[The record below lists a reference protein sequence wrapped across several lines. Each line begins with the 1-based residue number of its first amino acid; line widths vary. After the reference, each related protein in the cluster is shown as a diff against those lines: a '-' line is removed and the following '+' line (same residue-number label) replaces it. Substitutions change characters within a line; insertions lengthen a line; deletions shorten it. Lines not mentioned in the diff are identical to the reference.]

1 MRNLLNEDIE
11 NMKYLFN
18 YKAGRV
24 VSEQKTENT
33 ADLIKQI
40 QTVLKNKY
48 NANLGTSGPN
58 KDGVDGVWGPK
69 TLAALEEVKKK
80 KTLTTSGNSAS
91 DWSWLKGVKTPLN
104 PTTPTVTGSTQSAP
118 KGNNWDFL
126 KSLPAKKDG
135 TQQQA
140 QAQAQTPSLEDQ
152 FGTAQIEKQ
161 KAIQALNKLQN
172 DRQNVTRNQIRAAR
186 KVQKKAREK
195 VQGLRD
201 QMYPDQQ

>member
-1 MRNLLNEDIE
+1 MMRNLLKEDIE
-11 NMKYLFN
+11 NMKYLFG

-24 VSEQKTENT
+24 VSEQSTENT

-40 QTVLKNKY
+40 QTVLKTKY

-80 KTLTTSGNSAS
+80 KTLTASGNSAS
-91 DWSWLKGVKTPLN
+91 DWSWLKGVKTPLK
-104 PTTPTVTGSTQSAP
+104 PTTDVQQSVP

-126 KSLPAKKDG
+126 KTLPAKKDG

-140 QAQAQTPSLEDQ
+140 QAQTQTQTPSLEDQ

-161 KAIQALNKLQN
+161 KAIQDLNKLQN

-186 KVQKKAREK
+186 KVQKNARKK

>member
-1 MRNLLNEDIE
+1 MMRNLLKEDIE
-11 NMKYLFN
+11 NMKYLFG

-24 VSEQKTENT
+24 VSEQATENT

-40 QTVLKNKY
+40 QTVLKTKY

-91 DWSWLKGVKTPLN
+91 DWSWLKGVKTPSK
-104 PTTPTVTGSTQSAP
+104 PTTDVPQNAP

-126 KSLPAKKDG
+126 KTLPAKKDG

-152 FGTAQIEKQ
+152 FATAQIEKQ
-161 KAIQALNKLQN
+161 KAIQDLNKLQGN
-172 DRQNVTRNQIRAAR
+172 RKNVTRKQIRAAR
-186 KVQKKAREK
+186 DVQQAAREK

>member
-1 MRNLLNEDIE
+1 MRNLLKEDIE
-11 NMKYLFN
+11 NMKYLFG

-24 VSEQKTENT
+24 VSEQATENT

-40 QTVLKNKY
+40 QTVLKTKY

-91 DWSWLKGVKTPLN
+91 DWSWLKGVKTPLK
-104 PTTPTVTGSTQSAP
+104 PTTDVQQSAP

-126 KSLPAKKDG
+126 KTLPAKKDG
-135 TQQQA
+135 TQQQV
-140 QAQAQTPSLEDQ
+140 QAQTQTPSLEDQ

-161 KAIQALNKLQN
+161 KAIQDLNKLQN

-186 KVQKKAREK
+186 KVQKNARKK

>member
-1 MRNLLNEDIE
+1 MMRNLLKEDIE
-11 NMKYLFN
+11 NMKYLFG

-24 VSEQKTENT
+24 VSEQSTENT

-40 QTVLKNKY
+40 QTVLKTKY

-80 KTLTTSGNSAS
+80 KTLTASGNSAS
-91 DWSWLKGVKTPLN
+91 DWSWLKGVKTPLK
-104 PTTPTVTGSTQSAP
+104 PTTDVQQSAP

-126 KSLPAKKDG
+126 KTLPAKKDG

-140 QAQAQTPSLEDQ
+140 QAQTQTQTPSLEDQ

-161 KAIQALNKLQN
+161 KAIQDLNKLQN

-186 KVQKKAREK
+186 KVQKNARKK

>member
-1 MRNLLNEDIE
+1 MRNLLKEDIE
-11 NMKYLFN
+11 NMKYLFG

-24 VSEQKTENT
+24 VSEQATENT

-40 QTVLKNKY
+40 QTVLKTKY

-91 DWSWLKGVKTPLN
+91 DWSWLKGVKTPLK
-104 PTTPTVTGSTQSAP
+104 PTTDVQQSAP

-126 KSLPAKKDG
+126 KTLPAKKDG

-161 KAIQALNKLQN
+161 KAIQDLNKLQN

-186 KVQKKAREK
+186 KVQKNARKK

>member
-1 MRNLLNEDIE
+1 MMRNLLKEDIE
-11 NMKYLFN
+11 NMKYLFG

-24 VSEQKTENT
+24 VSEQATENT

-40 QTVLKNKY
+40 QTVLKTKY

-91 DWSWLKGVKTPLN
+91 DWSWLKGVKTPLK
-104 PTTPTVTGSTQSAP
+104 PTTDAQQSAP

-126 KSLPAKKDG
+126 KGLSAKKDG

-140 QAQAQTPSLEDQ
+140 QAQAQTQTPSLEDQ
-152 FGTAQIEKQ
+152 FATAQIEKQ
-161 KAIQALNKLQN
+161 KAIQDLNKLQGN
-172 DRQNVTRNQIRAAR
+172 RKNVTRNQIRAAR
-186 KVQKKAREK
+186 DVQQAAREK

-201 QMYPDQQ
+201 QQ

>member
-1 MRNLLNEDIE
+1 MMRNLLKEDIE
-11 NMKYLFN
+11 NMKYLFG

-24 VSEQKTENT
+24 VSEQATENT

-40 QTVLKNKY
+40 QTVLKTKY

-91 DWSWLKGVKTPLN
+91 DWSWLKGVKTPLK
-104 PTTPTVTGSTQSAP
+104 PTTDVQQSAP

-126 KSLPAKKDG
+126 KTLPAKKDG
-135 TQQQA
+135 TQQQV
-140 QAQAQTPSLEDQ
+140 QAQTQTPSLEDQ

-161 KAIQALNKLQN
+161 KAIQDLNKLQN

-186 KVQKKAREK
+186 KVQKNARKK

>member
-1 MRNLLNEDIE
+1 MMRNLLKEDIE
-11 NMKYLFN
+11 NMKYLFG

-24 VSEQKTENT
+24 VSEQATENT

-40 QTVLKNKY
+40 QTVLKTKY

-91 DWSWLKGVKTPLN
+91 DWSWLKGVKTPLK
-104 PTTPTVTGSTQSAP
+104 PTTDSQQSAP

-126 KSLPAKKDG
+126 KTLPAKKDG

-140 QAQAQTPSLEDQ
+140 QAQAQPQTPSLEDQ

-161 KAIQALNKLQN
+161 KAIQDLNKLQN

-186 KVQKKAREK
+186 KVQKNARKK

>member
-1 MRNLLNEDIE
+1 MMRNLLKEDIE
-11 NMKYLFN
+11 NMKYLFG

-24 VSEQKTENT
+24 VSEQATENT

-40 QTVLKNKY
+40 QTVLKTKY

-91 DWSWLKGVKTPLN
+91 DWSWLKGVKTPLK
-104 PTTPTVTGSTQSAP
+104 PTTDVQQSAP

-126 KSLPAKKDG
+126 KTLPAKKDG

-140 QAQAQTPSLEDQ
+140 QAQTQTPSLEDQ

-161 KAIQALNKLQN
+161 KAIQDLNKLQN

-186 KVQKKAREK
+186 KVQKNARKK